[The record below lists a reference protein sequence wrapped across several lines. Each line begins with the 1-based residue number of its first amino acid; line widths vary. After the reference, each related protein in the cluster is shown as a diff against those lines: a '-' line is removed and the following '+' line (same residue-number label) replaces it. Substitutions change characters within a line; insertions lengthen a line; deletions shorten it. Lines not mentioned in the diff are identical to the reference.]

1 MVRLELRRQG
11 FEAGE
16 CEVEHAAV
24 GAAALERNQQLLDGV
39 RRPRG
44 RSATPRDVDV
54 RFVLT
59 DPALA
64 ELVGKVEDR
73 VPGLSDGEMFP
84 PLTADAFHRNK
95 RDDPE
100 IGLSS
105 VK

>member
-1 MVRLELRRQG
+1 MRLSGRRRWSVINSCSMG
-11 FEAGE
+11 
-16 CEVEHAAV
+16 
-24 GAAALERNQQLLDGV
+24 RW
-39 RRPRG
+39 RPGG

-54 RFVLT
+54 RFVLAN
-59 DPALA
+59 PALA